1 MKSSNELQ
9 KFILSIRPELKDFIS
24 LTKSNNINIKKVF
37 SEMYQKYSELNTKKI
52 KLVSLTNNFADI
64 KCDPD
69 NNTKNIER
77 KSIKGKSIKVK
88 KIKKAKK
95 SKKQRKSK
103 QQRKSRQQKYIKLEG
118 YFNNLDACSKFYN
131 RDTYKS
137 NYLTIIELLYTKY
150 NYILQIIFREHY
162 YTPEQIEKVNK
173 FLENMNNMSLDEKIE
188 WANFDGVMLAR
199 SIYTLF
205 LNNQLSQEIVSLI
218 GDTPELYGQF
228 TSLDVQQDIE
238 LNIPY
243 RYHFNYKLMTQN
255 PINLL
260 LTIHSHKN
268 NYKMTK
274 KFLYRIFFINYLTN
288 KSQIDL
294 KIWLSSRRKLLP
306 IKENFNSTRYLGAK
320 EINSGFTLLLLEA
333 YPTKYHYGDKKKLK
347 IYCFVTRINTFC

>member
-1 MKSSNELQ
+1 M
-9 KFILSIRPELKDFIS
+9 
-24 LTKSNNINIKKVF
+24 
-37 SEMYQKYSELNTKKI
+37 
-52 KLVSLTNNFADI
+52 
-64 KCDPD
+64 
-69 NNTKNIER
+69 
-77 KSIKGKSIKVK
+77 
-88 KIKKAKK
+88 
-95 SKKQRKSK
+95 
-103 QQRKSRQQKYIKLEG
+103 
-118 YFNNLDACSKFYN
+118 DACSKFYN

-260 LTIHSHKN
+260 L
-268 NYKMTK
+268 NY
-274 KFLYRIFFINYLTN
+274 
-288 KSQIDL
+288 S
-294 KIWLSSRRKLLP
+294 
-306 IKENFNSTRYLGAK
+306 
-320 EINSGFTLLLLEA
+320 
-333 YPTKYHYGDKKKLK
+333 
-347 IYCFVTRINTFC
+347 